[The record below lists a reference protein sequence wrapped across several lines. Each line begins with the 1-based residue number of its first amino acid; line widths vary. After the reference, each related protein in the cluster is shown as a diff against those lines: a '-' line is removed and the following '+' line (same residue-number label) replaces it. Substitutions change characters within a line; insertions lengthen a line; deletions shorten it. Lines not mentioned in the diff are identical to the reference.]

1 MSKLSLSNMVKATG
15 LAAIIAAASACGMPG
30 QRVPPAPYIVAP
42 GHANWNLGAGFMNV
56 AGGMPAPNTNGRGER
71 REITTLDF
79 GNATYHGEVIF
90 ENGKYF
96 PHGYGIGKWK
106 DGSGTSEGYWERGK
120 YLGKEIGM
128 QK

>member
-56 AGGMPAPNTNGRGER
+56 AGGMPAPNTNGQQKRNEGMVYN
-71 REITTLDF
+71 LDRK
-79 GNATYHGEVIF
+79 TYLLPADKGPPQ
-90 ENGKYF
+90 GPPY
-96 PHGYGIGKWK
+96 
-106 DGSGTSEGYWERGK
+106 EGAKGFWMKPNESDPYWVW
-120 YLGKEIGM
+120 LD
-128 QK
+128 